1 MRDRDPSSGR
11 PVPPGEISPWA
22 VAGLGVEF
30 AVALVLFGYA
40 GQWVDQRLGIS
51 PVGVLAGVLLGAG
64 GTFYLSY
71 RRLMAPR
78 SVPPTPSAPPPSAEE
93 GPTTRGPGPS

>member
-1 MRDRDPSSGR
+1 MRDRDPSNGR
-11 PVPPGEISPWA
+11 SAPPGEISPWA
-22 VAGLGVEF
+22 LAGLGVEF

-40 GQWVDQRLGIS
+40 GQWVDQRFGVA
-51 PVGVLAGVLLGAG
+51 PVGVLSGVLFGAG

-78 SVPPTPSAPPPSAEE
+78 AS
-93 GPTTRGPGPS
+93 GPSGPPASNGDQNPSDSERR

>member
-1 MRDRDPSSGR
+1 MRDRDPSNGR
-11 PVPPGEISPWA
+11 SAPPGEISPWA
-22 VAGLGVEF
+22 LAGLGVEF

-40 GQWVDQRLGIS
+40 GQWVDQRFGCA
-51 PVGVLAGVLLGAG
+51 PVGVLGGVLFGAG

-78 SVPPTPSAPPPSAEE
+78 GS
-93 GPTTRGPGPS
+93 GPSGQPASDADRNPSDTERR

>member
-1 MRDRDPSSGR
+1 MRDRDPSNGR
-11 PVPPGEISPWA
+11 PAPPGEISPWA
-22 VAGLGVEF
+22 LAGLGVEF

-40 GQWVDQRLGIS
+40 GQWVDRRFGVA
-51 PVGVLAGVLLGAG
+51 PVGVLSGVLFGAG

-78 SVPPTPSAPPPSAEE
+78 ASGPTVPPAADADRNPLDTE
-93 GPTTRGPGPS
+93 RR